1 MIHILLRH
9 NIKKILIDDTIK
21 ESDKGLLKKEL
32 SSEST
37 YIKYEITFV
46 HIDFI
51 PNWLVKLLA
60 QMKNNITIE
69 TTQRALW
76 VYLSKLGIKN
86 QLKYNTKPDEYKD
99 RKPLKA
105 IAIGG
110 SAGSIEKILALIS
123 QLPYADISI
132 FIVVHLSPNKRSHLA
147 SIIQNITQYKVA
159 EALHNTPVNK
169 NCIYIAPPN
178 YHFTV
183 IDNYMYLDKSDKVNY
198 ARPSLNVTF
207 KSLAYEYQDALIV
220 LLLCGYGSDGTS
232 SMEDLK
238 QNNCEI
244 IIQDPQEC
252 EAKEML
258 LYAISTHHYTKIL
271 TTVEMTKYLQSRL
284 STAVTVDAE
293 VDIFLDNIKCIYGY
307 DFINYEKAYL
317 KRRIELTMKQNSIS
331 SFEVFKRTV
340 FDDEQLFSSLLSAF
354 SINVTTFFRNPE
366 VFKTVREQILPY
378 LESYP
383 SIRVWCAG
391 CSSGDEAYSIAIM
404 LDELGLLH
412 KSVVYATDFTSRV
425 LNEAQ
430 NGLFPRND
438 FTQFESNYIT
448 SGGQKELQEW
458 FEFADEFI
466 EIKEQLKKK
475 VLFFQH
481 NLVTDTSIN
490 EFQLI
495 FCRNV
500 LIYFNRNLQTIV
512 FNTIDDSL
520 SRGGFLVLGESE
532 RLPEVY
538 NYKILDN
545 KIYQKDY

>member
-1 MIHILLRH
+1 
-9 NIKKILIDDTIK
+9 
-21 ESDKGLLKKEL
+21 
-32 SSEST
+32 
-37 YIKYEITFV
+37 
-46 HIDFI
+46 
-51 PNWLVKLLA
+51 
-60 QMKNNITIE
+60 
-69 TTQRALW
+69 
-76 VYLSKLGIKN
+76 
-86 QLKYNTKPDEYKD
+86 
-99 RKPLKA
+99 
-105 IAIGG
+105 
-110 SAGSIEKILALIS
+110 
-123 QLPYADISI
+123 
-132 FIVVHLSPNKRSHLA
+132 
-147 SIIQNITQYKVA
+147 
-159 EALHNTPVNK
+159 
-169 NCIYIAPPN
+169 
-178 YHFTV
+178 
-183 IDNYMYLDKSDKVNY
+183 MYLDKSVKVNY

-207 KSLAYEYQDALIV
+207 KSLANEYQDALIV
-220 LLLCGYGSDGTS
+220 ILLCGYGSDGTS

-258 LYAISTHHYTKIL
+258 LNAISTHHYTKIL
-271 TTVEMTKYLQSRL
+271 TTVEMTNYLQSYL

-307 DFINYEKAYL
+307 DFINYEKGYL

-331 SFEVFKRTV
+331 SF
-340 FDDEQLFSSLLSAF
+340 
-354 SINVTTFFRNPE
+354 E

-391 CSSGDEAYSIAIM
+391 CSSGDEAYSVAIM

-412 KSVVYATDFTSRV
+412 KSLVYATDFSS
-425 LNEAQ
+425 LLINEAQ

-448 SGGQKELQEW
+448 SGGQKELQAW
-458 FEFADEFI
+458 FEFKDEFI
-466 EIKEQLKKK
+466 EIKEHIKKK

-490 EFQLI
+490 EFDLI

-500 LIYFNRNLQTIV
+500 LIYFNKSLQTIV
-512 FNTIDDSL
+512 FNTIEDSL

-538 NYKILDN
+538 NYKILEH
-545 KIYQKDY
+545 KIYQKGY

>member
-1 MIHILLRH
+1 
-9 NIKKILIDDTIK
+9 
-21 ESDKGLLKKEL
+21 
-32 SSEST
+32 
-37 YIKYEITFV
+37 
-46 HIDFI
+46 
-51 PNWLVKLLA
+51 
-60 QMKNNITIE
+60 
-69 TTQRALW
+69 
-76 VYLSKLGIKN
+76 
-86 QLKYNTKPDEYKD
+86 
-99 RKPLKA
+99 
-105 IAIGG
+105 
-110 SAGSIEKILALIS
+110 
-123 QLPYADISI
+123 
-132 FIVVHLSPNKRSHLA
+132 
-147 SIIQNITQYKVA
+147 
-159 EALHNTPVNK
+159 
-169 NCIYIAPPN
+169 
-178 YHFTV
+178 
-183 IDNYMYLDKSDKVNY
+183 MYLDKSVEVNY

-220 LLLCGYGSDGTS
+220 VLLCGYGSDGTS

-258 LYAISTHHYTKIL
+258 LNAISTHHYTKIL
-271 TTVEMTKYLQSRL
+271 TTVEMTKYLQSHL
-284 STAVTVDAE
+284 STSVTVDAE

-331 SFEVFKRTV
+331 SFEVFKQTV

-391 CSSGDEAYSIAIM
+391 CSSSDEAYSIAIM

-412 KSVVYATDFTSRV
+412 KSLVYATDFTSRV

-448 SGGQKELQEW
+448 SGGHKELQEW

-466 EIKEQLKKK
+466 EIKEHVKKK

-481 NLVTDTSIN
+481 YLVTDTSIN
-490 EFQLI
+490 EFHLI